1 MVNHVE
7 SQKRLI
13 ERLEDDVEVIVQQ
26 HQHFMDQLKVKQVS
40 FRISKNLEC
49 PWNLIVREIF
59 SRPNSPSKNH
69 FQIAV
74 MQKYRDLMES
84 AAGDRIH
91 RLESLLHETITDVLT

>member
-49 PWNLIVREIF
+49 P
-59 SRPNSPSKNH
+59 
-69 FQIAV
+69 
-74 MQKYRDLMES
+74 
-84 AAGDRIH
+84 
-91 RLESLLHETITDVLT
+91 

>member
-49 PWNLIVREIF
+49 PWNLF